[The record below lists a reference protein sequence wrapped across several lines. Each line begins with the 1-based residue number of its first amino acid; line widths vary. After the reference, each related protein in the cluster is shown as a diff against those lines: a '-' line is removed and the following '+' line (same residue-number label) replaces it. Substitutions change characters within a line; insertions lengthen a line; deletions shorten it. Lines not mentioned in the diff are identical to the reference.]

1 MTNKK
6 QQINNASSFGSFDI
20 KTEQPDSF
28 QTGLEAA
35 GIKPVTDGSEHPT
48 KGAAAGCKPGTSRKT
63 YVLPLE
69 MIDKIAAVAAYTRRK
84 EVAVVIDLLERGIAS
99 YEQEYGKEITTLPKF

>member
-1 MTNKK
+1 
-6 QQINNASSFGSFDI
+6 
-20 KTEQPDSF
+20 
-28 QTGLEAA
+28 
-35 GIKPVTDGSEHPT
+35 
-48 KGAAAGCKPGTSRKT
+48 
-63 YVLPLE
+63 